1 MRGRGKAQNE
11 HIIALAHKTEWM
23 SRQKRLKDLEH
34 YLKPMKKV
42 SGTGVA
48 TAMAKFERQGLNV
61 RVKRI
66 ERDD

>member
-1 MRGRGKAQNE
+1 
-11 HIIALAHKTEWM
+11 M